1 MSAKISVII
10 VAYNSNEVLMPCLV
24 SLDKYNPLGEAM
36 EVIVVDNN
44 PTVGL
49 EELIAAKKWNFSVVY
64 KANPSNDGFGGG
76 NNRGVDLATAPV
88 LFFLNP
94 DTVMVEDVITP
105 TLKKIEDNPDEV
117 VGYSLTDVNGAPNNS
132 FSYLPE
138 FLFFFPVFHLLE
150 RISPLWFVNHVGM
163 LNHIAWP
170 WGAAFSLKK
179 DRFVA
184 AGAFDEKIF
193 LCNEEP
199 DLMQRLP
206 HRHLTML
213 KEHII
218 HLEGHGREVPVARYL
233 AYLNS
238 LKYYLSKHKIKGQK
252 CFWNFFALKLNIK
265 KALRGGKKD
274 NLDLAYDVFLK
285 EN

>member
-10 VAYNSNEVLMPCLV
+10 VAYNSNEVLMPCLA
-24 SLDKYNPLGEAM
+24 SLERYNPLGEAM

-64 KANPSNDGFGGG
+64 KANPTNDGFGGG

-94 DTVMVEDVITP
+94 DTILVEDVITP
-105 TLKKIEDNPDEV
+105 TLKKIEENPDEV
-117 VGYSLTDVNGAPNNS
+117 VGYSLIDVNGGPNNS

-138 FLFFFPVFHLLE
+138 YLFFFPLFHFLE
-150 RISPLWFVNHVGM
+150 RLSPLWFVNRVGM
-163 LNHIAWP
+163 LNRIAWP
-170 WGAAFSLKK
+170 WGAAFSLRK
-179 DRFVA
+179 DRFVK
-184 AGAFDEKIF
+184 AGLFDENIF

-233 AYLNS
+233 AYLKS
-238 LKYYLSKHKIKGQK
+238 LNYYLMKHQIWGQK
-252 CFWNFFALKLNIK
+252 CFWTFFALKLKIK
-265 KALRGGKKD
+265 KALRGGEKD
-274 NLDLAYDVFLK
+274 NFDLAYDVFLK